1 VLRGRRGF
9 PCRFAGTTSRLHREI
24 LDSSVWEVGYR
35 GFAPTHLEN
44 VVVTIHFWQK
54 AAVRSKLAARV
65 DLPTMMMLLKYI
77 RQTQSG
83 SSFKYDY
90 DCTCRIPSDPFLIPF
105 SRTRVSREAST
116 LIESTNYAR
125 RLLH

>member
-1 VLRGRRGF
+1 MRRGRRGF
-9 PCRFAGTTSRLHREI
+9 PCRLAGTTSRLHRVT

-35 GFAPTHLEN
+35 CFAPTHLEN

-83 SSFKYDY
+83 SSFKYDLTGGRSKY
-90 DCTCRIPSDPFLIPF
+90 QQLSDQNVRKG
-105 SRTRVSREAST
+105 SHKKVSSFV
-116 LIESTNYAR
+116 LG
-125 RLLH
+125 